1 MMRRAFVVGRSTET
15 NARLA
20 AAFAERGFRAYVGA
34 LTELP
39 EPDLDDVVLAR
50 LDVLPTLDGV
60 EDGLWAL
67 GRPRRRGATLLNSPL
82 SLLSA
87 HDKLA
92 TARILERSG
101 IPHPVTTHVREPS
114 TPQSF
119 GAPYVIKPRFGSWGR
134 DVFRCDTPTDLLDHL
149 ARLAHRRWFRRQG
162 AIVQELVPGTGSDLR
177 LVVAGGRV
185 IGGVER
191 LALPGEWRTNVS
203 LGAIRRRVEPSR
215 EACSTALRAAVALGI
230 DLAGVDLVRRPNGNY
245 LVLEVNGAV
254 DLTEEYGLS
263 GTDPFLSA
271 VDALVGAGADEALAA
286 AT

>member
-1 MMRRAFVVGRSTET
+1 MRHAFVVGRSTET

-20 AAFAERGFRAYVGA
+20 AAFAARGFREYVGA
-34 LTELP
+34 LTDLP
-39 EPDLDDVVLAR
+39 EPGPGDVVLAR

-67 GRPRRRGATLLNSPL
+67 VRPRRRGATLLNSPL
-82 SLLSA
+82 SLLGA

-114 TPQSF
+114 TPERF
-119 GAPYVIKPRFGSWGR
+119 GPPYVVKPRFGSWGR
-134 DVFRCDTPTDLLDHL
+134 DVFRCETRTELLEHL
-149 ARLAHRRWFRRQG
+149 AGLAQRRWFRWQG
-162 AIVQELVPGTGSDLR
+162 AIVQELIFGGGSDLR
-177 LVVAGGRV
+177 LVVAGARV
-185 IGGVER
+185 VGAVER
-191 LALPGEWRTNVS
+191 LAMPGEWRTNVS
-203 LGAIRRRVEPSR
+203 LGAIRRRAKPSP
-215 EACSTALRAAVALGI
+215 EACSTAMRATTALGI
-230 DLAGVDLVRRPNGNY
+230 DLAGVDLVRRANGNY

-254 DLTEEYGLS
+254 DLTGEYGLS

-271 VDALVGAGADEALAA
+271 VDALTGAGVDEAPAA